1 MKRGI
6 SPSGSSTSR
15 RSLAQTCRLVL
26 GWAIHS
32 IMSGRTVG
40 SESGLACLQL
50 GAGMG
55 RGGLGG
61 WGAML
66 GRGQCLDPDGF

>member
-1 MKRGI
+1 
-6 SPSGSSTSR
+6 
-15 RSLAQTCRLVL
+15 
-26 GWAIHS
+26 
-32 IMSGRTVG
+32 MSGRTVG